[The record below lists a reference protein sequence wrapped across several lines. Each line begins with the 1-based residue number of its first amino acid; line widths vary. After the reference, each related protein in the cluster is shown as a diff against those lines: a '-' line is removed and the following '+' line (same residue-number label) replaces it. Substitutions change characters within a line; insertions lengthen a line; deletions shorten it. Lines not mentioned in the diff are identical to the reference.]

1 MVGFTASYAGGDL
14 VLEEKE
20 IVRAGWFGPE
30 EVLRLRIPHHGTI
43 ARRLIDRFLAETRDP

>member
-1 MVGFTASYAGGDL
+1 L

-43 ARRLIDRFLAETRDP
+43 ARRMIDRFLAECPPDEER